1 MPNYYLRCAPF
12 SSQLLFGNKRPVI
25 FVKPCYLDNRI
36 EFKTGLSIQYEQA
49 LAFLYY
55 YILFCYGVF
64 DGRTDNML
72 QTMLE
77 KKSDAFKD
85 KIVAVSVI
93 LYVSFD
99 YIQIPDDYSSEHEKI
114 LHAIFENT
122 TIPVAKLL
130 FVNNCVSV
138 VYDVLSE
145 ILPKLDSKKDFV
157 IADIGYNGCRLYY
170 VEADRD
176 IIEIKKRVFSDE
188 ISGSKLDELLFDYLK
203 DKFGRE
209 LNEKEKCSLLMNI
222 RKDRRQF
229 SDNRTYWL

>member
-36 EFKTGLSIQYEQA
+36 EFKDGLSIQYEQA

-77 KKSDAFKD
+77 KKADAFKD

-176 IIEIKKRVFSDE
+176 TIEIKKRVFSDE

>member
-93 LYVSFD
+93 L
-99 YIQIPDDYSSEHEKI
+99 
-114 LHAIFENT
+114 LC
-122 TIPVAKLL
+122 
-130 FVNNCVSV
+130 FV
-138 VYDVLSE
+138 
-145 ILPKLDSKKDFV
+145 
-157 IADIGYNGCRLYY
+157 
-170 VEADRD
+170 
-176 IIEIKKRVFSDE
+176 
-188 ISGSKLDELLFDYLK
+188 
-203 DKFGRE
+203 
-209 LNEKEKCSLLMNI
+209 
-222 RKDRRQF
+222 
-229 SDNRTYWL
+229 

>member
-1 MPNYYLRCAPF
+1 
-12 SSQLLFGNKRPVI
+12 
-25 FVKPCYLDNRI
+25 
-36 EFKTGLSIQYEQA
+36 
-49 LAFLYY
+49 
-55 YILFCYGVF
+55 
-64 DGRTDNML
+64 ML

-85 KIVAVSVI
+85 KIVAVS
-93 LYVSFD
+93 
-99 YIQIPDDYSSEHEKI
+99 IPDDYSSEHEKI

-176 IIEIKKRVFSDE
+176 TIEIKKRVFSDE

>member
-176 IIEIKKRVFSDE
+176 TIEIKKRVFSDE

-229 SDNRTYWL
+229 SDNRTY